1 MSRSARITAP
11 FGDGTYTFRLDI
23 GGLEE
28 LQEKVDA
35 GPEQIYADIASGQWR
50 VAHLRETIRIGLI
63 RGGMEPVRALAM
75 VARYAAEGYLADLK
89 PLALNI
95 IAAALV
101 GAPDEDKPLGEPE
114 AGAKG
119 PSPAARSDSASSTQP
134 APKSASPRARSK
146 KVASGS

>member
-1 MSRSARITAP
+1 MSRSARYRAP
-11 FGDGTYTFRLDI
+11 FGDGVYDFVLDI

-50 VAHLRETIRIGLI
+50 VAHLRETIRIGLV
-63 RGGMEPVRALAM
+63 RGGTDPMRALAL
-75 VARYAAEGYLADLK
+75 VSRYATEGYLADLK

-95 IAAALV
+95 IAASLV
-101 GAPDEDKPLGEPE
+101 GAPDEDKPSGEPE

-119 PSPAARSDSASSTQP
+119 PSPAERSGSQGSTP
-134 APKSASPRARSK
+134 PEPKSGSPRARSK
-146 KVASGS
+146 KPVSGN

>member
-28 LQEKVDA
+28 LQEKTDA
-35 GPEQIYADIASGQWR
+35 GPEQIYADIASGQWK

-75 VARYAAEGYLADLK
+75 VARYAAEGYLADIK

-101 GAPDEDKPLGEPE
+101 GAPDEDKPAGEPE
-114 AGAKG
+114 AGAKD
-119 PSPAARSDSASSTQP
+119 PSPAGRSDSASSTQP
-134 APKSASPRARSK
+134 ERKSASPRARSK